1 MAMGGSLMTKK
12 ILITGGT
19 GFIGQV
25 LCREL
30 LARHHELTVFSRQ
43 KAEAVKASCGRVEA
57 VRELQQLRSHP
68 GFDAVINLAG
78 EGIAEKRWSESRKQ
92 ELRDSRIGTTET
104 LVDVIRSWERAPE
117 VLVSGSAVGFY
128 GDQGPA
134 VVTEE
139 TRPHDEFTHRLCRDW
154 ENAALALADDGVRVC
169 FSRTGVVAG
178 PGGGFLERMIL
189 PFKLGLGGRL
199 GSGNQYMPWVHRHDV
214 VEALIWMME
223 HSEASGPFNVVSP
236 NPVTNAEFTRCL
248 GKVLHRPTLFPAPA
262 PVLKVAL
269 GEMARLLLTGQQA
282 IPAKLNDA
290 GFDFR
295 YPELE
300 QALAHS
306 VNPGQ
311 AT

>member
-1 MAMGGSLMTKK
+1 MTKR

-19 GFIGQV
+19 GFIGHV

-30 LARHHELTVFSRQ
+30 LARNHELTVFSRQ
-43 KAEAVKASCGRVEA
+43 PSETVKACCGRVEA
-57 VRELQQLRSHP
+57 VRDLQQLRSHP

-78 EGIAEKRWSESRKQ
+78 EGIADKRWSEDRKQ
-92 ELRDSRIGTTET
+92 QLRDSRIGVTET
-104 LVDVIRSWERAPE
+104 LVAVIRSWERAPE

-134 VVTEE
+134 LVTEE
-139 TRPHDEFTHRLCRDW
+139 TSPHDEFTHRLCRDW
-154 ENAALALADDGVRVC
+154 ENAALPLADDGVRVC

-199 GSGNQYMPWVHRHDV
+199 GSGTQYMPWIHRDDV
-214 VEALIWMME
+214 VEALIWMVE
-223 HSEASGPFNVVSP
+223 HTNASGPFNVVSP
-236 NPVTNAEFTRCL
+236 NPVSNAEFTRCL

-262 PVLKVAL
+262 SVLKVAL

-282 IPAKLNDA
+282 IPARLTGA
-290 GFDFR
+290 GFQFR
-295 YPELE
+295 HPELE
-300 QALAHS
+300 QALADS
-306 VNPGQ
+306 VNPG
-311 AT
+311 AAR